1 MPFVHEHAL
10 NVLDKRDDTIF
21 QIKTESTSAQPFA
34 IFDSFP
40 FVLGDT
46 ILYQFPVLNI
56 RYKIT

>member
-1 MPFVHEHAL
+1 VHEHAL

-34 IFDSFP
+34 IFESFP